1 MRERFK
7 STSTSTAEI
16 VYSYTE
22 KNWKKCIHC
31 GQKLLEIIESKGSI
45 AEIKCRR
52 CGSIEKIEI

>member
-7 STSTSTAEI
+7 TASTNNKEPI
-16 VYSYTE
+16 YSYTE

-45 AEIKCRR
+45 AEVKCRR
-52 CGSIEKIEI
+52 CGSIERIEI

>member
-7 STSTSTAEI
+7 TTSTINTEI
-16 VYSYTE
+16 VYSYAE

-31 GQKLLEIIESKGSI
+31 GQKLLEVIESKGSI

-52 CGSIEKIEI
+52 CGSMEKIEI